1 MQGHNWLD
9 FLMVCRVGD
18 MPGQRPARQPPEQS
32 PPTGRGHV
40 RPPITPPSNGAT
52 LALPLTAM
60 TASSTS
66 TAAPAAAAIAARPVA
81 PTTAGS
87 RAAAHATRVAFFIS
101 GFAMAA
107 WAPLVPFTKAR
118 LSIHEATLGLLLLC
132 MGAGSI
138 VSMPLAG
145 ALSARWG
152 CRRVLVASALLVCLA
167 LPLLALAP
175 SVPWLGVALFLFGA
189 GIGGLGCAGNIQAIV
204 VERASG
210 RPMMSGFHGLFSLGG
225 VAGAGGIIVL
235 LSVLGA
241 SLWQATGAVTAVV
254 LALLAAAGPHFLA
267 RGTAHSGPVFA
278 RPTGGV
284 LFIGTLCFILFLAEG
299 AMLDWSALFLTQVQ
313 GLPAERAGLG
323 YAAFATAMAL
333 GRLMGDRWVR
343 RFGPQRTV
351 LAGALLAAA
360 GLALAT
366 LVPAWPLALA
376 GFALVGL
383 GCSNI
388 VPVLFSLAGRQHAM
402 AASLAVPAI
411 ATMGYAGVLL
421 GPALI
426 GFVAHAT
433 SLVAALLLLAALLVG
448 VAASARRLGRLD

>member
-1 MQGHNWLD
+1 
-9 FLMVCRVGD
+9 
-18 MPGQRPARQPPEQS
+18 MPEQRPARQPPEQS
-32 PPTGRGHV
+32 PPACRGHV
-40 RPPITPPSNGAT
+40 RTVIAPPSNGAT
-52 LALPLTAM
+52 LAIPLPTM
-60 TASSTS
+60 TASSASTIAPTS
-66 TAAPAAAAIAARPVA
+66 AAAQARPVA
-81 PTTAGS
+81 PATAAS

-107 WAPLVPFTKAR
+107 WAPLVPFTKDR
-118 LSIHEATLGLLLLC
+118 LGLNEATLGVLLLC

-152 CRRVLVASALLVCLA
+152 CRRVLVASALLVCA
-167 LPLLALAP
+167 SLPLLAL
-175 SVPWLGVALFLFGA
+175 VPTAHWLGVALFLFGA
-189 GIGGLGCAGNIQAIV
+189 GIGGLGCAGNIQAIL

-225 VAGAGGIIVL
+225 VAGAGGMIVL
-235 LSVLGA
+235 LGVLGA
-241 SLWQATGAVTAVV
+241 SLWQATGAVAAVV
-254 LALLAAAGPHFLA
+254 LALLALAAPHFLA
-267 RGTAHSGPVFA
+267 GGGAQSGPAFA
-278 RPTGGV
+278 RPTGVV

-299 AMLDWSALFLTQVQ
+299 AMLDWSAVFLTQVQ
-313 GLPAERAGLG
+313 GMPAERAGLG
-323 YAAFATAMAL
+323 YAAFATAMTV
-333 GRLMGDRWVR
+333 GRLTGDRWVR
-343 RFGPQRTV
+343 RIGPQRTV

-366 LVPAWPLALA
+366 LAPTWQLALP

-402 AASLAVPAI
+402 PESLAVPAI
-411 ATMGYAGVLL
+411 ATMGYAGVLM

-426 GFVAHAT
+426 GFVAHGT
-433 SLVAALLLLAALLVG
+433 SLVAALLLLAGLLG
-448 VAASARRLGRLD
+448 AVAASARRLGTLD

>member
-1 MQGHNWLD
+1 MT
-9 FLMVCRVGD
+9 VTSR
-18 MPGQRPARQPPEQS
+18 S
-32 PPTGRGHV
+32 
-40 RPPITPPSNGAT
+40 AT
-52 LALPLTAM
+52 LALPPNTM
-60 TASSTS
+60 TTSSTTAPAS
-66 TAAPAAAAIAARPVA
+66 AAAPARSGASATAA
-81 PTTAGS
+81 S
-87 RAAAHATRVAFFIS
+87 QAAAHATRVAFFIS

-118 LSIHEATLGLLLLC
+118 LSLHEATLGLLLLC

-189 GIGGLGCAGNIQAIV
+189 GIGGLGCAGNIQAIL

-225 VAGAGGIIVL
+225 VAGAGGMIVL
-235 LSVLGA
+235 LGVLGA
-241 SLWQATGAVTAVV
+241 SLWQATGAVAAVV
-254 LALLAAAGPHFLA
+254 LVLLAGAGPHFLA
-267 RGTAHSGPVFA
+267 RGSARQSGPAFA
-278 RPTGGV
+278 RPTGVV

-299 AMLDWSALFLTQVQ
+299 AMLDWSAVFLTQVQ

-323 YAAFATAMAL
+323 YAAFAMAMTV
-333 GRLMGDRWVR
+333 GRLTGDRWVR
-343 RFGPQRTV
+343 HIGPQRAV

-366 LVPAWPLALA
+366 LAPTWPLALP

-402 AASLAVPAI
+402 PESMAVPAI
-411 ATMGYAGVLL
+411 ATMGYAGVLM

-426 GFVAHAT
+426 GFVAHGT
-433 SLVAALLLLAALLVG
+433 SLVAAMLLLVALLVG
-448 VAASARRLGRLD
+448 VAASARRLGSLD

>member
-1 MQGHNWLD
+1 MTATSG
-9 FLMVCRVGD
+9 
-18 MPGQRPARQPPEQS
+18 S
-32 PPTGRGHV
+32 
-40 RPPITPPSNGAT
+40 AT
-52 LALPLTAM
+52 LALSQSTM
-60 TASSTS
+60 TTSS
-66 TAAPAAAAIAARPVA
+66 TAAPVPAAAPARPVA
-81 PTTAGS
+81 PATASS

-145 ALSARWG
+145 AFSARWG
-152 CRRVLVASALLVCLA
+152 CRRVLVASALLAGLA

-175 SVPWLGVALFLFGA
+175 SVAWLGVALFLFGA

-225 VAGAGGIIVL
+225 VAGAGGMIAL
-235 LSVLGA
+235 LSLLDA
-241 SLWQATGAVTAVV
+241 SLWQATSAVAAVV
-254 LALLAAAGPHFLA
+254 LALLVLAGPHFLA
-267 RGTAHSGPVFA
+267 QGSAQSGPAFA
-278 RPTGGV
+278 RPTGVV

-299 AMLDWSALFLTQVQ
+299 AMLDWSAVFLTQVQ

-323 YAAFATAMAL
+323 YAAFAVAMTV
-333 GRLMGDRWVR
+333 GRLTGDRWVR
-343 RFGPQRTV
+343 HIGPQRAV

-366 LVPAWPLALA
+366 LAPGWLLALP

-402 AASLAVPAI
+402 PESLAVPAI
-411 ATMGYAGVLL
+411 ATMGYAGVLM

-426 GFVAHAT
+426 GFVAHGT
-433 SLVAALLLLAALLVG
+433 SLVAAMLVLVALLVG
-448 VAASARRLGRLD
+448 VAASARRLGHLD

>member
-1 MQGHNWLD
+1 MTL
-9 FLMVCRVGD
+9 
-18 MPGQRPARQPPEQS
+18 
-32 PPTGRGHV
+32 
-40 RPPITPPSNGAT
+40 PSGGAT
-52 LALPLTAM
+52 LTPSRTSM
-60 TASSTS
+60 TASSATPTS
-66 TAAPAAAAIAARPVA
+66 AAAPARPA
-81 PTTAGS
+81 MPATATS
-87 RAAAHATRVAFFIS
+87 RAAAHGTRVAFFIS

-118 LSIHEATLGLLLLC
+118 LAIDEATLGMLLLC

-145 ALSARWG
+145 AFSARWG
-152 CRRVLVASALLVCLA
+152 CRRVLAASALLVCVA

-189 GIGGLGCAGNIQAIV
+189 GIGGLGCAGNIQAV
-204 VERASG
+204 LVERAHG

-225 VAGAGGIIVL
+225 VAGAGSMIAL
-235 LSVLGA
+235 LSVLNA
-241 SLWQATGAVTAVV
+241 SLWQATSAVAAVV
-254 LALLAAAGPHFLA
+254 LALLVLAGPHFLA
-267 RGTAHSGPVFA
+267 QGGAQNGPAFV
-278 RPTGGV
+278 RPTGV
-284 LFIGTLCFILFLAEG
+284 VIFIGTLCFILFLTEG
-299 AMLDWSALFLTQVQ
+299 AMLDWSAVFLTQVQ

-323 YAAFATAMAL
+323 YAAFATAMTV
-333 GRLMGDRWVR
+333 GRLTGDSWVQR
-343 RFGPQRTV
+343 IGPQRAV

-366 LVPAWPLALA
+366 LTPTWPLALP

-402 AASLAVPAI
+402 PESLAVPAI
-411 ATMGYAGVLL
+411 ATMGYAGVLM

-426 GFVAHAT
+426 GFVAHGT
-433 SLVAALLLLAALLVG
+433 SLVVAMLVLVALLVA
-448 VAASARRLGRLD
+448 VAASARRLGHLD